1 MRTQFNIATLA
12 DHPQAAPILAR
23 WCYDEWG
30 RDDGLS
36 LEDEINRFERA
47 LRADTLPLVL
57 IARDKSNVIAC
68 AQLKTAEMPQFPEL
82 TYWLGGVYV
91 AAPFR
96 GQGVGRLL
104 IEAVEQQARQSG
116 IATLHLQT
124 EALTGGL
131 YAALGWQPMFN
142 TINHGVEVLV
152 MRRELAQAELSA

>member
-12 DHPQAAPILAR
+12 DHPQAVPILAR
-23 WCYDEWG
+23 WCYGEWG

-36 LEDEINRFERA
+36 LQDELNRFERA
-47 LRADTLPLVL
+47 LRPDTLPLVL
-57 IARDKSNVIAC
+57 IACHNDDVIAC

-104 IEAVEQQARQSG
+104 IEAVEHQALQSG
-116 IATLHLQT
+116 ITTLYLQT
-124 EALTGGL
+124 EVLTGGL

-152 MRRELAQAELSA
+152 MRRELAQAEPSA